1 MAGSSATK
9 DKGKVSARDAITKLE
24 SSLQAIG
31 DLLPK
36 SKPGGPKLRSPY
48 TVSEAVTLDEIE
60 KKANAKASSVRGIVL
75 NNLFDR
81 SRVRAR

>member
-1 MAGSSATK
+1 MAGSTATK
-9 DKGKVSARDAITKLE
+9 DNGKVSARDAITKLE

-60 KKANAKASSVRGIVL
+60 KKANAKASSVSFIVL
-75 NNLFDR
+75 HNILYR
-81 SRVRAR
+81 SRFTPR

>member
-1 MAGSSATK
+1 MAGSTATK

-60 KKANAKASSVRGIVL
+60 KKANAKASSVSVIVL
-75 NNLFDR
+75 HSILYR
-81 SRVRAR
+81 SRFTPR